1 MLLSIAK
8 ETYAVEIDT
17 SVTAEVNKIIRMPG
31 SINSKHGYE
40 CRIIEKEE
48 LMDMDYLFFN
58 SIQTFGNK
66 QVQVQI
72 DKPMT
77 IQGHRTFSLDSGIHT
92 LPMHEAVLAL
102 CQSER
107 Q

>member
-1 MLLSIAK
+1 M
-8 ETYAVEIDT
+8 EIDT

-31 SINSKHGYE
+31 SINTKHGYE
-40 CRIIEKEE
+40 CRVVEIDE
-48 LMDMDYLFFN
+48 LMDMDYLFHN
-58 SIQTFGNK
+58 SAQTFGNK

-72 DKPMT
+72 DKPM
-77 IQGHRTFSLDSGIHT
+77 IVQGYRTFSLDKGIHT